1 MSRTV
6 AAPSSRSVRFT
17 SSARAGLAE
26 EPWGSCNER
35 SECPVP
41 RANEL
46 EMTHLEPPIPCSYSR
61 SQGMRHRP
69 DQHPLRNITCAKAL
83 SYLAA
88 PVFSTQDP
96 FCNNFCPYPFLPQK
110 LWDPRLCKRLAQVT
124 GVSLPNYALALNAWS
139 EGEG

>member
-1 MSRTV
+1 MNTVSRTV

-17 SSARAGLAE
+17 SSAGAGLAE

-35 SECPVP
+35 SECSVP

-46 EMTHLEPPIPCSYSR
+46 EMTCLEPPIPCSYSR

-96 FCNNFCPYPFLPQK
+96 FCSNFCPYLSFHRRSFGTQGSVQTAGSG
-110 LWDPRLCKRLAQVT
+110 DR
-124 GVSLPNYALALNAWS
+124 SLTA
-139 EGEG
+139 